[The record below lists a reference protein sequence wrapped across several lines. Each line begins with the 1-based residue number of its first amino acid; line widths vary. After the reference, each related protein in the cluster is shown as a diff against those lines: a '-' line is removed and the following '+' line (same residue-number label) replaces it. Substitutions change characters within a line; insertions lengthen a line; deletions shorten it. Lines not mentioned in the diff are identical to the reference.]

1 MEKKLNLV
9 IEKEKKSLA
18 KWEKKAADKWK
29 HLQELKEFVTAESGS
44 QDEKIAHVQN
54 EIIDREKTIVGLN
67 FDVVHLQ
74 AKLEAQN
81 REIERL
87 T

>member
-1 MEKKLNLV
+1 M
-9 IEKEKKSLA
+9 
-18 KWEKKAADKWK
+18 
-29 HLQELKEFVTAESGS
+29 TAESGS

-54 EIIDREKTIVGLN
+54 EIRDREKTIVDLN